1 MVVYSPSCF
10 GFPFGHAK
18 SLAASSTNEQRERR
32 GSLRN
37 PGRLDRGMS
46 RDMGGDEMTDE
57 ESVMC
62 IDALNDENNVG
73 HTVEQREYHCSLRNS
88 ATKH

>member
-1 MVVYSPSCF
+1 
-10 GFPFGHAK
+10 
-18 SLAASSTNEQRERR
+18 
-32 GSLRN
+32 
-37 PGRLDRGMS
+37 MS